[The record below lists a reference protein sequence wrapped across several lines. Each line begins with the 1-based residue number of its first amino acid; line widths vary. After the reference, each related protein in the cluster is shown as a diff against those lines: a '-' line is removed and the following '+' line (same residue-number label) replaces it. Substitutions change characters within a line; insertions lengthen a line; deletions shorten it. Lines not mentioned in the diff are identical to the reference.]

1 MKYLSIIT
9 TIALLSG
16 CVSAANPEM
25 DPELAAHLE
34 AERDFAYHQY
44 YLKQVHERKA
54 FRPEVYAD
62 PEFLS
67 DCEVYEMEEC
77 YE

>member
-1 MKYLSIIT
+1 MKHLFLIA

-16 CVSAANPEM
+16 CVTAENPQM

-44 YLKQVHERKA
+44 YLKRVYERKE
-54 FRPEVYAD
+54 FRPEVYAE

-67 DCEVYEMEEC
+67 DCQEYQMEEC